1 MFGEPFNIT
10 TYSFQ
15 HMENN
20 FHKTE
25 RALDEGGL
33 HRREARGS
41 EKPMGVTL
49 VWRPE
54 RVLN

>member
-54 RVLN
+54 RVPN